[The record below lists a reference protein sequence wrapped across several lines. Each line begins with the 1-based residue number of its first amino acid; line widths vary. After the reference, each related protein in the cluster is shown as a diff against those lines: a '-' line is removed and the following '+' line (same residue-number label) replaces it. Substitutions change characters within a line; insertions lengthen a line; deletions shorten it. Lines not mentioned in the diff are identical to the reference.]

1 MSSEPK
7 EFSRSIENLI
17 AGFRALPEDQG
28 RSRRRPTV
36 DLGKLV
42 DELLVKH
49 RISHDSLEHS
59 IREKWPEIVGIANAS
74 YSHPLV
80 VEKSLLVVLVSHAV
94 VPTNCSC
101 TRRPSWKNSA
111 CCPAVAPSRAW
122 RSAAADKLGN
132 PEPAASVVVLSL
144 RA

>member
-1 MSSEPK
+1 MPEEPK

-17 AGFRALPEDQG
+17 AGFRALPEDVG

-59 IREKWPEIVGIANAS
+59 IREKWPEIVGVANAS

-94 VPTNCSC
+94 VRNELFLHKAAIMEKLRQLPGCGTI
-101 TRRPSWKNSA
+101 KGLA
-111 CCPAVAPSRAW
+111 L
-122 RSAAADKLGN
+122 RS
-132 PEPAASVVVLSL
+132 S
-144 RA
+144 